1 MQSESIF
8 PVLNLPEVPQQ
19 VRESKNGYEIS
30 DPLRKKWGARTPE
43 EWVRQNF
50 TAWLISAKGY
60 RASLMANEVGIKLN
74 GMTRRCDTIVYN
86 ASLKPVAIVEYKAP
100 SVVINQQVFDQ
111 IARYNIVLGAKI
123 LIVSNG
129 IKHYCCR
136 FDGSN
141 SYSFISEVP
150 DYSFLTGSQNS

>member
-1 MQSESIF
+1 MQPESNF
-8 PVLNLPEVPQQ
+8 PVLNLPESPQQ
-19 VRESKNGYEIS
+19 VRANGNGFEIF
-30 DPLRKKWGARTPE
+30 DPLRKKWVALTPE

-50 TAWLISAKGY
+50 TSWLIKSKGY

-86 ASLKPVAIVEYKAP
+86 TSLKPVAIVEYKAP
-100 SVVINQQVFDQ
+100 GVVINQQVFDQ
-111 IARYNIVLGAKI
+111 IARYNMVLGARI

-141 SYSFISEVP
+141 SYSFIAEVP
-150 DYSFLTGSQNS
+150 DYSFFSDTQNS